1 MDSNKVLCYPGVG
14 QLHQQ
19 GPTVGGCSQQ
29 GPQRE
34 ALPLL
39 TDRWAHGLRSSHRQI
54 SNKTETRS
62 EKQNEAAKRFVK
74 ILHVTDLQTDCDLV
88 PKTQWLSDRK
98 KKKID
103 SLIL

>member
-39 TDRWAHGLRSSHRQI
+39 TDG
-54 SNKTETRS
+54 
-62 EKQNEAAKRFVK
+62 
-74 ILHVTDLQTDCDLV
+74 
-88 PKTQWLSDRK
+88 
-98 KKKID
+98 
-103 SLIL
+103 